1 MTLMLVQQL
10 EYILQLIMNILE
22 LSGLGDNPDTMFIFT
37 LNISNK
43 RLMSAVYKE
52 LSHIDIKNSE
62 SKDLI
67 FK

>member
-1 MTLMLVQQL
+1 MTLLLVQQL
-10 EYILQLIMNILE
+10 EYILQLMTQC
-22 LSGLGDNPDTMFIFT
+22 SSFT

-52 LSHIDIKNSE
+52 LSHTDIKHSE